1 MQEAETRFCVKTE
14 ETPQGVGDEPH
25 RSETRNKLTGGV
37 HTSWINDDA
46 EKERL
51 QVNGVQR
58 ERAGSAQTKVGLEPG
73 HFTFQVG
80 RVRRGADDRHNLVAT
95 FN

>member
-1 MQEAETRFCVKTE
+1 MKTE
-14 ETPQGVGDEPH
+14 ETPQGVGDELH
-25 RSETRNKLTGGV
+25 RSKTRNKLTGAV

-51 QVNGVQR
+51 QMNGVQR
-58 ERAGSAQTKVGLEPG
+58 KRAGSAQTEVGREPG
-73 HFTFQVG
+73 NFTFQVG

-95 FN
+95 FK